1 MGSVK
6 RFIENAFESFLF
18 NSRLVVILAVLGSLT
33 GSVLMFVRGAVLI
46 AQTAKHFLKHITGH
60 DAGEELSIALISSVD
75 SFLFATVLLI
85 FAMGIYELFISKIDP
100 ASRTAESRPNWLA
113 IHSLDDL
120 KGAVGKVILMI
131 LIVRLFESAVKMKY
145 DHPLHLLYLGL
156 AVLFVAVALYLQ
168 HLAHAKKDHDHEAKP
183 YKSEREDAHAHAHAE
198 EKKHEPIEALVTAP
212 PPASPIFAMH
222 PHQPSHAPPA
232 PSHAPP
238 PPVPFSP
245 SELQVAAAPSFSPA
259 PSPPMP
265 FPQAPP
271 HQSGFAPAANG
282 YAMAPSVPPFP
293 RVPSVRG

>member
-1 MGSVK
+1 MGAVK
-6 RFIENAFESFLF
+6 RWLENAFESFLF

-33 GSVLMFVRGAVLI
+33 GSVLMFIRGAVLI
-46 AQTAKHFLKHITGH
+46 FQTAKHFLKHVTGH

-168 HLAHAKKDHDHEAKP
+168 HLAHKKEDHAAKP
-183 YKSEREDAHAHAHAE
+183 YQSEREGAHEEAPAVHEAPATSPSPMLPVTHAHAHA
-198 EKKHEPIEALVTAP
+198 PTQPLV
-212 PPASPIFAMH
+212 PA
-222 PHQPSHAPPA
+222 HAPI
-232 PSHAPP
+232 
-238 PPVPFSP
+238 PFSP
-245 SELQVAAAPSFSPA
+245 SELQVAAAPSFTPPPPA
-259 PSPPMP
+259 PPPI
-265 FPQAPP
+265 
-271 HQSGFAPAANG
+271 SGFAPAPASF
-282 YAMAPSVPPFP
+282 AAPPIPPFP